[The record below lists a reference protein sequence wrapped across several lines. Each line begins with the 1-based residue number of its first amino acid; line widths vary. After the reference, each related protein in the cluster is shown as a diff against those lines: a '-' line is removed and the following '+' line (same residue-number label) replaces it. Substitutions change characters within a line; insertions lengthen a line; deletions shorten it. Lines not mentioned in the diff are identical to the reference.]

1 MQTNL
6 INAIMKLGD
15 NMLNNFDSL
24 EIYRTLMKDQDF
36 AKEYFDYFLD
46 RFVYSMADVEEKDN
60 NTERKEMINNL
71 LEAFKAAISFETEKI
86 GAVEIQKIANIINN
100 KDGIANF
107 RKINVSAGTKA
118 NWTVTPPNRIYF
130 EIYSLLNNYYNVWV
144 ALEDVFEKEAMFH
157 IAFMRIHP
165 FEDGNKRV
173 SRLLLNLNLMKAGY
187 PPVLIT
193 EDETDEYYQYINDY
207 DIKGFA
213 KFLAHKSYY
222 ESIGIIFFYK
232 AIKNIPINQSIE
244 EYLSQNPSG
253 RDNK

>member
-1 MQTNL
+1 MQTSL
-6 INAIMKLGD
+6 INAIMKLGGK
-15 NMLNNFDSL
+15 MFKNFNPL
-24 EIYRTLMKDQDF
+24 EIYRTLMQDKKF

-46 RFVYSMADVEEKDN
+46 RFVYSMADVEAKDN
-60 NTERKEMINNL
+60 NLERKEMIENL
-71 LEAFKAAISFETEKI
+71 LNAFKTAISFQTEKI

-100 KDGIANF
+100 KDGIADF

-118 NWTVTPPNRIYF
+118 TWTVTPPNRIYF
-130 EIYSLLNNYYNVWV
+130 EVYSLLNNYYNVWS
-144 ALEDVFEKEAMFH
+144 ALEDIFEKEAMFH

-193 EDETDEYYQYINDY
+193 EEETDEYYKYINDY
-207 DIKGFA
+207 DIKGLT

-222 ESIGIIFFYK
+222 ESVGIIFFYK
-232 AIKNIPINQSIE
+232 AIKDIPINQSIE
-244 EYLSQNPSG
+244 EYLSQNK
-253 RDNK
+253 NMK